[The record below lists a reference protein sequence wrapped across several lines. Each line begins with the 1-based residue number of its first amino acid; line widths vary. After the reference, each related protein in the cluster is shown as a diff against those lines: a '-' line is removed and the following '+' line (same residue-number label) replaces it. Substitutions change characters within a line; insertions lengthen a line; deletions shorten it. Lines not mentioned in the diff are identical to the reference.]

1 MAANDLDLTTIGGRL
16 ESARGK
22 ESREIFGPKAGV
34 SKNTVVNYEKGFSA
48 TPVSYLT
55 KVLALRPHINP
66 TWLLTGEGPQ
76 ERHLANVPAGTEV
89 SIDPELFA
97 AVIAAVEEHLALVR
111 KRLHPDKKAQLII
124 TLYDLFSD
132 KEEKTV
138 DPAAVISLIKL
149 AA

>member
-1 MAANDLDLTTIGGRL
+1 MNFQERL
-16 ESARGK
+16 KIARGNTPQK
-22 ESREIFGPKAGV
+22 AFANMVGVHNSTFSRWERGEQVPDQA
-34 SKNTVVNYEKGFSA
+34 
-48 TPVSYLT
+48 
-55 KVLALRPHINP
+55 ALCRILNQCPHINP

-76 ERHLANVPAGTEV
+76 ERCLANVPAGAEV
-89 SIDPELFA
+89 PIDPELLA
-97 AVIAAVEEHLALVR
+97 AIIAAVEEHLALAR
-111 KRLHPDKKAQLII
+111 KRLHPDKKAQLIV

>member
-1 MAANDLDLTTIGGRL
+1 MKTLGERLRQIRGDTARDRYAPSLGVSLTTI
-16 ESARGK
+16 A
-22 ESREIFGPKAGV
+22 
-34 SKNTVVNYEKGFSA
+34 NYENGLRVPDAAFL
-48 TPVSYLT
+48 V
-55 KVLALRPHINP
+55 KVLGLHPHINP

-76 ERHLANVPAGTEV
+76 ERRLANVPAGAEV
-89 SIDPELFA
+89 PIDPELLA

-138 DPAAVISLIKL
+138 DRAAVISLIKL